1 MAEATQ
7 AAMVEEKRKQIWKEV
22 EERWV
27 RRDVHKLEMEAE
39 AARQVGA
46 AVEHVA
52 EQWKAEQWKAR
63 LHEVRLSCASAMER
77 AVQDAVAEAVNEAAT
92 EAGRTEWQLRA
103 QLQHLTRQT
112 EEATAARAKAEAACA
127 EATEAAEEATS
138 SKHAAAMVA
147 ADKQRAS
154 TSSMRGRMRSA
165 PGQGGG
171 GPEGGHRVARTRA
184 ERGQASGGRGR
195 DRLVARVAGGG
206 GAGGRVCGGGGA
218 RRGALRI
225 ESGAR
230 GGQ

>member
-1 MAEATQ
+1 MARVAEATQ

-63 LHEVRLSCASAMER
+63 LHEVRLSCAAAMER
-77 AVQDAVAEAVNEAAT
+77 AVQDAVAEAVTEAAT

-127 EATEAAEEATS
+127 EATAAAEEATS
-138 SKHAAAMVA
+138 S
-147 ADKQRAS
+147 R
-154 TSSMRGRMRSA
+154 
-165 PGQGGG
+165 
-171 GPEGGHRVARTRA
+171 
-184 ERGQASGGRGR
+184 
-195 DRLVARVAGGG
+195 
-206 GAGGRVCGGGGA
+206 
-218 RRGALRI
+218 
-225 ESGAR
+225 AR
-230 GGQ
+230 GGDGGGRQAARLYLLDARPNAQCSGTRRLRPRRRPSSRENAS